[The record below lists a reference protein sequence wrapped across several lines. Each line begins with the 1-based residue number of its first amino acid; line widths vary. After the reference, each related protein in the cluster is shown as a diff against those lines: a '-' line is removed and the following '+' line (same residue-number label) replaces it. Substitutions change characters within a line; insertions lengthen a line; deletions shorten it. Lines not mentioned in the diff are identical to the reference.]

1 MTYFITL
8 KTFHAQ
14 VVKQDQ
20 LKELMNNPNARVAV
34 GKKGKAL
41 TKKLMAKQE
50 VAQAD
55 EEAPAPKESVATDS
69 LTDLIL
75 AAKAK
80 KAVAK
85 AQMDAQDSKSEL
97 LLSGYKAP

>member
-41 TKKLMAKQE
+41 TKKLMAKQK

-55 EEAPAPKESVATDS
+55 EESPAPKVEASTDS
-69 LTDLIL
+69 LNDLIL

-85 AQMDAQDSKSEL
+85 AQQDAQDSKSEL
-97 LLSGYKAP
+97 LLSGYQAP